1 MKVGLFFGSFNPPHI
16 GHTAIAEHMLHT
28 MMADEIWMVVSP
40 QNPFKEASELLPE
53 ADRYRLVKRALDG
66 HEQIKPCDFEF
77 DLPRPSYTVDT
88 LVAMRGKH
96 PEHEF
101 FLIMGSDNI
110 INIMEWKDYEKLLA
124 AHPIAVYP
132 RPGYPAEANFI
143 NALPGDISITDAP
156 SLEISS
162 TGIRTSIA
170 EGKPCR
176 FLMREAVWRA
186 VERDG
191 FYRGKVIG

>member
-16 GHTAIAEHMLHT
+16 GHTAIAEFVLHS
-28 MMADEIWMVVSP
+28 MKADEIWLVVSP
-40 QNPFKEASELLPE
+40 QNPFKESTDLLAE
-53 ADRYRLVKRALDG
+53 ADRFRLVKRALDG
-66 HEQIKPCDFEF
+66 HESIKPCDFEF

-88 LVAMRGKH
+88 MRSMREKH

-110 INIMEWKDYEKLLA
+110 LGIKGWKNHEELLS

-132 RPGYPAEANFI
+132 RPGYPIDAYFLNE
-143 NALPGDISITDAP
+143 LPGDVVLTEAP
-156 SLEISS
+156 SLDLSS

-170 EGKPCR
+170 EGVPCR

-186 VERDG
+186 VEREG
-191 FYRGKVIG
+191 YYRS